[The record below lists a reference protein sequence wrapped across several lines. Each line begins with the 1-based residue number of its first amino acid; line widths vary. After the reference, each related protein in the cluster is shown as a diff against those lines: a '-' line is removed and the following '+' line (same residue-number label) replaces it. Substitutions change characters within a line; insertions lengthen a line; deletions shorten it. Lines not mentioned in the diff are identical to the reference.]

1 VVRQRSA
8 KPLFPSS
15 SLGGASKKNDS
26 ATDTIGSGV
35 FAGVL
40 WGTEGFFVSK
50 MGAMG
55 ATPFITGFSGHFF
68 ALLPLLILF

>member
-1 VVRQRSA
+1 VSQKGEIDMSQSRKLAQNSA
-8 KPLFPSS
+8 MFGYLMIF
-15 SLGGASKKNDS
+15 
-26 ATDTIGSGV
+26 I
-35 FAGVL
+35 AGVL

-55 ATPFITGFSGHFF
+55 ATPFITGFSGRFF